1 MLNKK
6 SILIA
11 LILGLVILILPVVLY
26 IFFTSSNS

>member
-11 LILGLVILILPVVLY
+11 LILGLIILILPVVLY
-26 IFFTSSNS
+26 LFTTSSS